1 METLKKFFPYSFK
14 EKKDVAA
21 LVINI
26 LLHIAVSVGVGIV
39 IAVLGLLL
47 AFIPLIGTIVISL
60 LNIIGTV
67 VGLYL
72 LIGIVLSCLDY
83 FKVLK

>member
-1 METLKKFFPYSFK
+1 METLMKIFPYSFK
-14 EKKDVAA
+14 EKKDTAA

-26 LLHIAVSVGVGIV
+26 LLHIAVSVGVGII
-39 IAVLGLLL
+39 IAVLDLILV
-47 AFIPLIGTIVISL
+47 FIPLIGTIVISL
-60 LNIIGTV
+60 LDIVGKV

-83 FKVLK
+83 FRVLK